1 MIDCH
6 AAGSPDIKTLKSV
19 VQQRKQQL
27 IEVSWN
33 VVLLFGTY
41 AGIVRCGVG
50 IFIANGCHNIHT
62 LYILTTIVTSSFLT
76 FGSGCGRE
84 YMQRHGRD

>member
-27 IEVSWN
+27 IEVSGN

-50 IFIANGCHNIHT
+50 IFFANGCHYI
-62 LYILTTIVTSSFLT
+62 YILTTIVTSSFLT
-76 FGSGCGRE
+76 FGSGCGRQHV
-84 YMQRHGRD
+84 QRYGRD